1 MNEGMGEIKN
11 LNEYASFDFDL
22 TLEGDNFLTPKVKAK
37 IVNKIIPKNVE
48 INIINGN
55 GYCIKRGY
63 EFNIKLND
71 ANYTMTAEY
80 DTKKGYIN
88 ITNYIDIEDYS
99 YTLEIS
105 EVVGDHLEIP
115 IELRVNEYSRNFTCV
130 NNTKI
135 PHAEK
140 TYEVPGVK
148 YNKSTF
154 VFK

>member
-1 MNEGMGEIKN
+1 
-11 LNEYASFDFDL
+11 
-22 TLEGDNFLTPKVKAK
+22 
-37 IVNKIIPKNVE
+37 
-48 INIINGN
+48 
-55 GYCIKRGY
+55 
-63 EFNIKLND
+63 
-71 ANYTMTAEY
+71 MTAEY